1 MNQYLANNESVIIQ
15 FRNKQSKRFFYF
27 WLADNCPKN
36 FHSNGQKLTQSS
48 NISLNIQP
56 KSVDLI
62 NDELI
67 IEWDDKTSYYPISW
81 LQQFVKTN
89 RANSNDDIQTWQS
102 LQNFPVF
109 NYEEIIHNDNELLNC
124 LLQVKQVGFTKIK
137 NVPVEQNT
145 VLNLVDLFGY
155 VKETNYG
162 KVYNVIAVKDPENLA
177 DTNLGLPC
185 HTDNPYRS
193 PLPTI
198 QLLHCLK
205 SDITGGETSLVDGFH
220 IAEQMKISHP
230 EYFRLLSTKS
240 VEFEFKTAHHHLYS
254 KSPILQINQRGD
266 LVRIQFN
273 SRSIQPFRMCDDILP
288 IFYKAY
294 QYLENQ
300 LERPE
305 NQVRFKL
312 NAGEAIIYD
321 NERILHGR
329 TGYQLIGERHL
340 QGCYS
345 DKDGLYSKI
354 RVLQNQFHSTKKS
367 QTENATVESI

>member
-1 MNQYLANNESVIIQ
+1 MNQYLADNESVVIQ
-15 FRNKQSKRFFYF
+15 FTNKQTKRFFYF
-27 WLADNCPKN
+27 WLADNCPQN
-36 FHSNGQKLTQSS
+36 FHANGQKLTQSS
-48 NISLNIQP
+48 NIELNIQP
-56 KSVDLI
+56 KAVHLI
-62 NDELI
+62 DDELVI
-67 IEWDDKTSYYPISW
+67 QWDDKTSRYPISW
-81 LQQFVKTN
+81 LQKFVKTD
-89 RANSNDDIQTWQS
+89 RTNSNENIQTWQNQ
-102 LQNFPVF
+102 LEFPTF
-109 NYEEIIHNDNELLNC
+109 DYEEISQNDELLLNC
-124 LLQVKQVGFTKIK
+124 LLQIKRFGYAKIKYVPVKQ
-137 NVPVEQNT
+137 NS

-162 KVYNVIAVKDPENLA
+162 KVYNVIAVKDPENLS

-205 SDITGGETSLVDGFH
+205 SDITGGETSLVDGFY

-230 EYFRLLSTKS
+230 EYFRLLSTKD
-240 VEFEFKTAHHHLYS
+240 VEFQFKTAHHHLYS
-254 KSPILQINQRGD
+254 KSPILQINQHGD
-266 LVRIQFN
+266 FVRIQFN
-273 SRSIQPFRMCDDILP
+273 SRSIQPFQMCDDDLP

-294 QYLENQ
+294 QYLEQQ
-300 LERPE
+300 LEQPK

-312 NAGEAIIYD
+312 NAGEALIYD

-354 RVLQNQFHSTKKS
+354 RVLQNELYSLEKVQ
-367 QTENATVESI
+367 ENTYI